1 MTQTVLL
8 GDEIELIGGGTPKT
22 FIKEYWDGD
31 IPWLSVVDFGN
42 DNRWVDNAE
51 KSITEAGLSNSSTK
65 LLKIG
70 DIIISARGTV
80 GELAQLK
87 QEMAFN
93 QSCYGVRAKS
103 KLNQDYLYY
112 VLKHSIADLQRQAH
126 GGVFSTITRETF
138 NHIKITLPDLET
150 QKKIADILGTIDE
163 KIELNRKMN
172 EALEQMGQAL
182 FRHYFMDNPEVEKW
196 EEKSLDEIAEFLN
209 GLAMQKYSK
218 IDGEPTLPVIK
229 IREMS
234 SGITANTDVA
244 SARIPEKYKIRNG
257 DLLFSWSGTLMV
269 RFWSEGEGAL
279 NQHLFKVTSDEYPE
293 WLYYYWTKHHLG
305 DFIQTA
311 KAKATTMGHIQRGH
325 LKAAKVRVPRPGLL
339 ADIDEQLRPLINQQK
354 DNSVQ
359 IQTLAALRDALLPR
373 LMSGKIK
380 AK

>member
-1 MTQTVLL
+1 M
-8 GDEIELIGGGTPKT
+8 
-22 FIKEYWDGD
+22 
-31 IPWLSVVDFGN
+31 
-42 DNRWVDNAE
+42 
-51 KSITEAGLSNSSTK
+51 
-65 LLKIG
+65 
-70 DIIISARGTV
+70 
-80 GELAQLK
+80 
-87 QEMAFN
+87 
-93 QSCYGVRAKS
+93 
-103 KLNQDYLYY
+103 
-112 VLKHSIADLQRQAH
+112 
-126 GGVFSTITRETF
+126 
-138 NHIKITLPDLET
+138 
-150 QKKIADILGTIDE
+150 
-163 KIELNRKMN
+163 
-172 EALEQMGQAL
+172 
-182 FRHYFMDNPEVEKW
+182 EKW